1 MKRKRTHYIK
11 EKKVKLITELN
22 AQPQI
27 MKHFYNFE
35 EYNTFKKYLKIIVFK
50 RFFKIPLPSTEDEVE
65 TVSDK
70 QKSKEFFLTELW
82 C

>member
-1 MKRKRTHYIK
+1 
-11 EKKVKLITELN
+11 
-22 AQPQI
+22 

>member
-27 MKHFYNFE
+27 MEHLYNFE
-35 EYNTFKKYLKIIVFK
+35 EYNTFKKYLKTIVFK
-50 RFFKIPLPSTEDEVE
+50 RFFKIPLPSTEDEVQ
-65 TVSDK
+65 TLSDK

-82 C
+82 Y